1 MVTIRSVRD
10 ISDRK
15 GIVGPE
21 NTYFMATFK
30 RIAYDK
36 KSNISQY
43 SMINK
48 KGVAGHLKEIG
59 TDKNSIVEANNYP
72 FGRQNVKLPTKYLNK
87 LSEKK
92 QDWLSFPMNVNDPKM
107 VIEGIITTPPGVDIA
122 VERVTHASL
131 KDLYSN
137 FNYIKFGVSNKA
149 ELQQLFADKLG
160 YKNWAEFANDTRH
173 AGFMKKGARLQFF
186 DATIVRIA
194 PAQTSTKN
202 NETEAPVTQSLS
214 SLKAKFN
221 NNECL

>member
-1 MVTIRSVRD
+1 M
-10 ISDRK
+10 
-15 GIVGPE
+15 
-21 NTYFMATFK
+21 
-30 RIAYDK
+30 
-36 KSNISQY
+36 
-43 SMINK
+43 
-48 KGVAGHLKEIG
+48 
-59 TDKNSIVEANNYP
+59 
-72 FGRQNVKLPTKYLNK
+72 
-87 LSEKK
+87 
-92 QDWLSFPMNVNDPKM
+92 
-107 VIEGIITTPPGVDIA
+107 
-122 VERVTHASL
+122 
-131 KDLYSN
+131 YSN

-160 YKNWAEFANDTRH
+160 YKNWAEFAKDTRH